1 MRKMLLAVVLV
12 GAACADKTR
21 SSGPGQAI
29 VTAAEPQAAP
39 QAAAQAEPPAP
50 AEPTKAE
57 QKSDEPRRALAKPQR
72 ARKTASVART
82 AQPATAQRTTPQKL
96 PATEAM
102 RRDGPG

>member
-21 SSGPGQAI
+21 SAGGQAV

-50 AEPTKAE
+50 VEAPKAE
-57 QKSDEPRRALAKPQR
+57 QKVEEPRRALAKPQR

-82 AQPATAQRTTPQKL
+82 TQPATAQRTAPQKL

>member
-21 SSGPGQAI
+21 SAGVGQTV

-50 AEPTKAE
+50 VEAPKAE
-57 QKSDEPRRALAKPQR
+57 QKVEEPRRALAKPQR

-82 AQPATAQRTTPQKL
+82 TQPATAQRTAPQKL